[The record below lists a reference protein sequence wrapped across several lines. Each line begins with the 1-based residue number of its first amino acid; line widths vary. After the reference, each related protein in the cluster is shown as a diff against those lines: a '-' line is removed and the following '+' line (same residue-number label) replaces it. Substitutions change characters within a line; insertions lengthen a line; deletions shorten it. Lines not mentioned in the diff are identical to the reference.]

1 MNLESWRKPFRL
13 RLVYAMEPWERDGI
27 WYLDSQ
33 TPTCMLSYKVK
44 RVLFAGETR
53 YQRVEVV
60 ETYDYGKCLIID
72 GKIQSSTS
80 DEWIYHEALVHP
92 AMVSHPKPLRVL
104 IVGGGE
110 GATLR
115 EVLKH
120 PSVQEAIMVD
130 LDEEIIK
137 VVKRYMAE
145 LPQGSFENPKV
156 KLYFKDGRR
165 FLEEQPNESFDV
177 IIVDVTDP
185 LEGSPSIPLYTQE
198 FYEAAR
204 AKLTVE
210 GLIVTQ
216 ASPLYYNLDCHT
228 RIYRTM
234 AGIFPVARSYR
245 ADVPSYV
252 SSWGFVVGSKVPDPA
267 ALTPEEVNGRLAE
280 REIKDLKFYDGL
292 THRAMFTQPKH
303 IRKALEAEEGVSTD
317 SNSVFMP
324 V

>member
-1 MNLESWRKPFRL
+1 MEL
-13 RLVYAMEPWERDGI
+13 RERDGI

-33 TPTCMLSYKVK
+33 TPTCTLSYKVK
-44 RVLFAGETR
+44 RILFMGETR

-80 DEWIYHEALVHP
+80 DEWVYHEALVHP
-92 AMVSHPKPLRVL
+92 SMVSHPSPLRVL
-104 IVGGGE
+104 MVGGGE

-120 PSVQEAIMVD
+120 SPVREAVMVD
-130 LDEEIIK
+130 LDREVIEI
-137 VVKRYMAE
+137 VKKYMAE

-156 KLYFKDGRR
+156 KLYFEDGRS
-165 FLEEQPNESFDV
+165 FLERQPDGSFDV

-185 LEGSPSIPLYTQE
+185 LEGSPSIPLYTKE
-198 FYEAAR
+198 FYEVAR
-204 AKLTVE
+204 AKLTDA

-216 ASPLYYNLDCHT
+216 ASPLYYNLDCHA

-234 AGIFPVARSYR
+234 ATVFPVACSYR

-252 SSWGFVVGSKVPDPA
+252 SSWGFVAGSKGPNPA
-267 ALTPEEVNGRLAE
+267 ALTPGEVDGKLAE
-280 REIKDLKFYDGL
+280 RKVGELKFYDGL
-292 THRAMFTQPKH
+292 THQSMFTHPKH
-303 IRKALEAEEGVSTD
+303 IRKALEAEKSISTD
-317 SNSVFMP
+317 GNPVFMP
-324 V
+324 I

>member
-1 MNLESWRKPFRL
+1 
-13 RLVYAMEPWERDGI
+13 MEPSERDGI

-33 TPTCMLSYKVK
+33 TPTCLFSYKVK
-44 RVLFAGETR
+44 RVLFTGETR

-92 AMVSHPKPLRVL
+92 AMLSHPNPRRVL
-104 IVGGGE
+104 VIGGGE

-120 PSVQEAIMVD
+120 PSVEEAVMVD
-130 LDEEIIK
+130 LDQE
-137 VVKRYMAE
+137 VVSIVKEYMGE

-156 KLYFKDGRR
+156 KLYFEDGRQ
-165 FLEEQPNESFDV
+165 FLSGQPDQSFDV

-185 LEGSPSIPLYTQE
+185 VEGSPSIPLYTRE
-198 FYEAAR
+198 FYEEASR
-204 AKLTVE
+204 KLTGE
-210 GLIVTQ
+210 GILTTQ

-228 RIYRTM
+228 RIYRTL
-234 AGIFPVARSYR
+234 AVVFPVARSYK
-245 ADVPSYV
+245 ADVPAYV
-252 SSWGFVVGSKVPDPA
+252 SSWGFVVGSKKPDPA
-267 ALTPEEVNGRLAE
+267 ALQPDEVNRRIRE
-280 REIKDLKFYDGL
+280 RGIRDLKFYDGL
-292 THRAMFTQPKH
+292 THRFMFTHPKH
-303 IRKALEAEEGVSTD
+303 IRRALEAEGRISTD
-317 SNSVFMP
+317 REPVSMP